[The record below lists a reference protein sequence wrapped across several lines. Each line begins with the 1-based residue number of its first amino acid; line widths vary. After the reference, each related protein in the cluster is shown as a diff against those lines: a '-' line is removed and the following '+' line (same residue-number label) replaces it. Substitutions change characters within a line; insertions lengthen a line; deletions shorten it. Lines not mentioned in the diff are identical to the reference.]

1 MTGRMTRQSHFL
13 NDVFK
18 EANQHKRQQ
27 QLRYANADQIN
38 AVSELVMNTL
48 RGAVR
53 PGRKTVRRLKPYS
66 QPLRVIA
73 NPRQSIKRRRQLMS
87 TQIGAGAWKE
97 LKRCYHCAKTQ
108 YRQ

>member
-97 LKRCYHCAKTQ
+97 LKRCYHGAKTQ